1 MPGLL
6 GVRDIGSGGWL
17 KMLVMRCERKGD
29 IHGKL
34 MWLPRKRVRTHLE
47 AGVSHG
53 DTYLLFTATLQG
65 KMKGS
70 QYMQNRRQLER
81 KVLRQLSVASFVSK
95 DGVFE
100 QLPTGSIFP
109 PSDAITEDWVEAP
122 EGNSLPSVYAY
133 EYFPSTE

>member
-1 MPGLL
+1 
-6 GVRDIGSGGWL
+6 
-17 KMLVMRCERKGD
+17 MLVMRCERKGD

-95 DGVFE
+95 DGVSE
-100 QLPTGSIFP
+100 QLPTGSIFHP
-109 PSDAITEDWVEAP
+109 LMPSLRTGLKP
-122 EGNSLPSVYAY
+122 LKGTHCRVYMQVINDIWFSAVHKNLL
-133 EYFPSTE
+133 SK